1 MTWPSTGPGQRL
13 RSYVTACTYCDD
25 DDGEHG
31 KDACPWPGQAA
42 SARVGTSR
50 SVSRRLLRS
59 ADANEFVAGNA
70 EFNEYFITAE
80 ILTSSKPETS
90 LI

>member
-1 MTWPSTGPGQRL
+1 MTGPLLELDRVTKRFGRVVIAEDLSLAVGQ
-13 RSYVTACTYCDD
+13 
-25 DDGEHG
+25 G
-31 KDACPWPGQAA
+31 
-42 SARVGTSR
+42 
-50 SVSRRLLRS
+50 RLLRS